1 MPAYELAYEILL
13 MQFLYKRYNG
23 LCFISSDY
31 SRAIVYH
38 SERERV
44 PRVRLLETL
53 TESLSA
59 LFGPLNKS

>member
-13 MQFLYKRYNG
+13 MQFLYKKHNG

-38 SERERV
+38 SEEV
-44 PRVRLLETL
+44 PHVRLLETL
-53 TESLSA
+53 IESLSA